1 MLTIT
6 LSPAPADD
14 SCRAGPGYAGVM
26 VAMTVSDAL
35 AELAAL
41 EDPKARAV
49 NERHG
54 DAHGVNLSKMR
65 ALAKRIG
72 MSTAFARELWD
83 TDDVAGQLLAVLIA
97 KPRELTADEID
108 RMLRTTRSAKA
119 HDWLVNYIAK
129 KSPLAEEL
137 RLRWFDDAD
146 ADARAAAW
154 SLTSVRVAKDP
165 SGLDLDGLLDR
176 IERELR
182 DAPSREQWAMNETL
196 AYIGIHHPA
205 LRERALEIG
214 ERLQVLADYPT
225 PPNCTSPFAPLWIAE
240 MVRRQG

>member
-1 MLTIT
+1 MPVT
-6 LSPAPADD
+6 LAE
-14 SCRAGPGYAGVM
+14 
-26 VAMTVSDAL
+26 AL
-35 AELAAL
+35 ADLAAL

-54 DAHGVNLSKMR
+54 DAHGVNLSQMR

-72 MSTAFARELWD
+72 TDPELAGELWASG
-83 TDDVAGQLLAVLIA
+83 DVAGQLLGILVM
-97 KPRELTADEID
+97 KPRTLDAGDLD
-108 RMLRTTRSAKA
+108 RMVRETLSSKA
-119 HDWLVNYIAK
+119 HDWLVAYIVK

-137 RLRWFDDAD
+137 RVRWLDDAD

-154 SLTSVRVAKDP
+154 SLTSARVAKSP
-165 SGLDLDGLLDR
+165 EGLDLDALLDR
-176 IERELR
+176 IERELA
-182 DAPSREQWAMNETL
+182 DAPAREQWAMNETL

-205 LRERALEIG
+205 LRDRAIAIG

>member
-1 MLTIT
+1 
-6 LSPAPADD
+6 
-14 SCRAGPGYAGVM
+14 
-26 VAMTVSDAL
+26 MTVSEAL

-41 EDPKARAV
+41 EDPKVRAV

-72 MSTAFARELWD
+72 MSTSFARELWAGA
-83 TDDVAGQLLAVLIA
+83 DVAGQLLGLLIA
-97 KPRELTADEID
+97 KPRELSADDID
-108 RMLRTTRSAKA
+108 GMLRTTRSAKA

-129 KSPLAEEL
+129 KSPLVEDL

-154 SLTSVRVAKDP
+154 SLTSVRVAKSPD
-165 SGLDLDGLLDR
+165 GLDLDRLLGR

-182 DAPSREQWAMNETL
+182 DAPPREQWAMNETL

-205 LRERALEIG
+205 LRERAVAIG

-225 PPNCTSPFAPLWIAE
+225 PPNCTSPFAPAWIAE
-240 MVRRQG
+240 MVRRQD

>member
-1 MLTIT
+1 MATLT
-6 LSPAPADD
+6 A
-14 SCRAGPGYAGVM
+14 
-26 VAMTVSDAL
+26 SDAL

-54 DAHGVNLSKMR
+54 DAHGVNLAKLR
-65 ALAKRIG
+65 ALAKRVG
-72 MSTAFARELWD
+72 MDTNLARELWAS
-83 TDDVAGQLLAVLIA
+83 DDVAGQLLGLLIA
-97 KPRELTADEID
+97 KPRELSADEVD

-129 KSPLAEEL
+129 KSPHAEAL
-137 RLRWFDDAD
+137 RVQWFDDAD

-154 SLTSVRVAKDP
+154 SLTTARVVKKP
-165 SGLDLDGLLDR
+165 EGLDLDALLDR
-176 IERELR
+176 IERELK

-196 AYIGIHHPA
+196 AQIGIQHPTY
-205 LRERALEIG
+205 RERALEIG
-214 ERLQVLADYPT
+214 NRLQVLADYPT
-225 PPNCTSPFAPLWIAE
+225 PPNCTSPFAPAWIAE

>member
-1 MLTIT
+1 MSTT
-6 LSPAPADD
+6 LAE
-14 SCRAGPGYAGVM
+14 
-26 VAMTVSDAL
+26 AL
-35 AELAAL
+35 ADLAAL
-41 EDPKARAV
+41 EDPKARAI

-54 DAHGVNLSKMR
+54 DAHGVNLSQMR

-72 MSTAFARELWD
+72 TDPELAGSLWASG
-83 TDDVAGQLLAVLIA
+83 DVAGQLLGILVM
-97 KPRELTADEID
+97 KPRTLDAGDLD
-108 RMLRTTRSAKA
+108 RMVRETLSSKA
-119 HDWLVNYIAK
+119 HDWLVAYIVK

-137 RLRWFDDAD
+137 RVRWLDDAD

-154 SLTSVRVAKDP
+154 SLTSARVAKSP
-165 SGLDLDGLLDR
+165 EGLDLDAFLDR
-176 IERELR
+176 IERELA
-182 DAPSREQWAMNETL
+182 DAPAREQWAMNETL

-205 LRERALEIG
+205 LRERAIAIG

>member
-1 MLTIT
+1 MPT
-6 LSPAPADD
+6 
-14 SCRAGPGYAGVM
+14 
-26 VAMTVSDAL
+26 MTAAEIV
-35 AELAAL
+35 AELALL

-54 DAHGVNLSKMR
+54 DAHGVNLSKLR
-65 ALAKRIG
+65 ALAKSVG
-72 MSTAFARELWD
+72 LSTDLARELWD
-83 TDDVAGQLLAVLIA
+83 SNDVAGQLVGLLLA
-97 KPRELTADEID
+97 KPRELSADEID
-108 RMLRTTRSAKA
+108 AMLRSTRSAKA

-137 RLRWFDDAD
+137 RVRWMDDPD

-154 SLTSVRVAKDP
+154 SLTSVRVAKKP
-165 SGLDLDGLLDR
+165 EGLDLNGLLDR

-182 DAPSREQWAMNETL
+182 DAPTREQWAMNETL
-196 AYIGIHHPA
+196 AHLGIHHPA
-205 LRERALEIG
+205 LRERAVAIG

>member
-1 MLTIT
+1 M
-6 LSPAPADD
+6 S
-14 SCRAGPGYAGVM
+14 S
-26 VAMTVSDAL
+26 MTVSEAL

-41 EDPKARAV
+41 EDPKVRAV

-72 MSTAFARELWD
+72 MSTSFARELWAG
-83 TDDVAGQLLAVLIA
+83 DDVAGQLLGLLIA
-97 KPRELTADEID
+97 KPRELSADDID
-108 RMLRTTRSAKA
+108 GMLRTTRSAKA

-129 KSPLAEEL
+129 KSPLVEDL

-154 SLTSVRVAKDP
+154 SLTSVRVAKSPD
-165 SGLDLDGLLDR
+165 GLDLDRLLGR

-182 DAPSREQWAMNETL
+182 DAPPREQWAMNETL

-205 LRERALEIG
+205 LRERAVAIG

-225 PPNCTSPFAPLWIAE
+225 PPNCTSPFAPAWIAE
-240 MVRRQG
+240 MVRRQD

>member
-1 MLTIT
+1 MSTT
-6 LSPAPADD
+6 LA
-14 SCRAGPGYAGVM
+14 
-26 VAMTVSDAL
+26 DAL

-54 DAHGVNLSKMR
+54 DAHGVNLSKLR

-72 MSTAFARELWD
+72 
-83 TDDVAGQLLAVLIA
+83 TDPGLAGDLYDSGDVAGQLLGILIA
-97 KPRELTADEID
+97 KPRALGAGDLD
-108 RMLRTTRSAKA
+108 RMLRATQSAKA
-119 HDWLVNYIAK
+119 HDWVVAYLVK

-137 RLRWFDDAD
+137 RLRWLDDAD
-146 ADARAAAW
+146 PDARAAAW
-154 SLTSVRVAKDP
+154 SLTSARVAKDP
-165 SGLDLDGLLDR
+165 DGLDLDGLLDR
-176 IERELR
+176 IERELA
-182 DAPSREQWAMNETL
+182 DAPAREQWAMNETL
-196 AYIGIHHPA
+196 AHIGIHHPA
-205 LRERALEIG
+205 LRDRAIEIG